1 MAKLS
6 KRDMAGY
13 LGVDVSTL
21 HNWRKKKPNLY
32 RIIIKGFC
40 FDEVLESSKVAYKN
54 LRKIDDE
61 INSEIDRF
69 AGKGEN
75 GKIDSRKSQ

>member
-1 MAKLS
+1 MAKLN

-32 RIIIKGFC
+32 RIIIKGFR
-40 FDEVLESSKVAYKN
+40 FDEALKSSKDTYEH

-61 INSEIDRF
+61 INNDIDRF
-69 AGKGEN
+69 ASKGQGGGE
-75 GKIDSRKSQ
+75 

>member
-1 MAKLS
+1 MAKLN

-32 RIIIKGFC
+32 RIIIKGFR
-40 FDEVLESSKVAYKN
+40 FDEALKLSKDTYTR
-54 LRKIDDE
+54 LREVDDE
-61 INSEIDRF
+61 IDSEIERF
-69 AGKGEN
+69 ASKGNRGGE
-75 GKIDSRKSQ
+75 

>member
-1 MAKLS
+1 MAKLN

-32 RIIIKGFC
+32 RIIIKGFR
-40 FDEVLESSKVAYKN
+40 FDEALKSSKDAYTR
-54 LRKIDDE
+54 LRKVDDE
-61 INSEIDRF
+61 IDGEIERF
-69 AGKGEN
+69 ASKGDR
-75 GKIDSRKSQ
+75 GGGFDI

>member
-1 MAKLS
+1 MAKLN

-32 RIIIKGFC
+32 RIIIKGFR
-40 FDEVLESSKVAYKN
+40 FDEALKSSKDAYTH

-61 INSEIDRF
+61 IDSEIERF
-69 AGKGEN
+69 ASKGDKEW
-75 GKIDSRKSQ
+75 GGGFDI

>member
-1 MAKLS
+1 MAKLN

-32 RIIIKGFC
+32 RIIIKGFR
-40 FDEVLESSKVAYKN
+40 FDEALKSSKDAYEH

-61 INSEIDRF
+61 LNNEIERF
-69 AGKGEN
+69 TSKGN
-75 GKIDSRKSQ
+75 GGGISV

>member
-1 MAKLS
+1 MAKLN

-32 RIIIKGFC
+32 RIIIKGFR
-40 FDEVLESSKVAYKN
+40 FDEALKSSKDAYMR
-54 LRKIDDE
+54 LRKVDDE
-61 INSEIDRF
+61 IDSEIERF
-69 AGKGEN
+69 ASKGN
-75 GKIDSRKSQ
+75 GGGI

>member
-1 MAKLS
+1 MAKLN

-32 RIIIKGFC
+32 RIIIKGFR
-40 FDEVLESSKVAYKN
+40 FDEALKSSKDAYTR
-54 LRKIDDE
+54 LRKVDDE
-61 INSEIDRF
+61 IDSEIERF
-69 AGKGEN
+69 ASKGNRGGE
-75 GKIDSRKSQ
+75 

>member
-1 MAKLS
+1 MAKLN

-32 RIIIKGFC
+32 RIIIKGFR
-40 FDEVLESSKVAYKN
+40 FDEALKSSKDAYEQ
-54 LRKIDDE
+54 LHKIDDE
-61 INSEIDRF
+61 IDSEIEKF
-69 AGKGEN
+69 VNKGDTVC
-75 GKIDSRKSQ
+75 GGDLM

>member
-1 MAKLS
+1 MAKLN

-32 RIIIKGFC
+32 RIIIKGFL
-40 FDEVLESSKVAYKN
+40 FDEALKSSKDAYEH

-61 INSEIDRF
+61 LNNEIERF
-69 AGKGEN
+69 ASKGN
-75 GKIDSRKSQ
+75 GGGDFDV

>member
-1 MAKLS
+1 
-6 KRDMAGY
+6 MAGY

-32 RIIIKGFC
+32 RIIIKGFR

-69 AGKGEN
+69 AGNGEN
-75 GKIDSRKSQ
+75 GEVDSRKSQ

>member
-1 MAKLS
+1 MAKIS

-32 RIIIKGFC
+32 RIIIKGFR
-40 FDEVLESSKVAYKN
+40 FDEVLESSKATYKS

-61 INSEIDRF
+61 INDEITRF
-69 AGKGEN
+69 ANKGE
-75 GKIDSRKSQ
+75 IDSRESH

>member
-32 RIIIKGFC
+32 RIIIKGFR

-61 INSEIDRF
+61 INDEINRF
-69 AGKGEN
+69 ANKGESN
-75 GKIDSRKSQ
+75 VK

>member
-1 MAKLS
+1 MAKLN

-32 RIIIKGFC
+32 RIIIKGFR
-40 FDEVLESSKVAYKN
+40 FDEALKSSKDAYTR
-54 LRKIDDE
+54 LRKVDDE
-61 INSEIDRF
+61 IDSEIERF
-69 AGKGEN
+69 VSKGNRGGE
-75 GKIDSRKSQ
+75 SV

>member
-1 MAKLS
+1 MAKLN

-32 RIIIKGFC
+32 RIIIKGFK
-40 FDEVLESSKVAYKN
+40 FDEALETSKDAYLR

-61 INSEIDRF
+61 INKDIDRF
-69 AGKGEN
+69 SNKGDGGGE
-75 GKIDSRKSQ
+75 

>member
-6 KRDMAGY
+6 KRNMAWY

-21 HNWRKKKPNLY
+21 HNWRKKKLNLY
-32 RIIIKGFC
+32 RIIIKSFR
-40 FDEVLESSKVAYKN
+40 FDEVLESSKATYKN

-61 INSEIDRF
+61 INDEIDRF
-69 AGKGEN
+69 SGKDES
-75 GKIDSRKSQ
+75 DLRKSQ

>member
-32 RIIIKGFC
+32 RIIIKGFR
-40 FDEVLESSKVAYKN
+40 FDEVLESSKVTYKN

-61 INSEIDRF
+61 INDEIDRF
-69 AGKGEN
+69 ANKGE
-75 GKIDSRKSQ
+75 IDSRESH

>member
-1 MAKLS
+1 MAKLN

-32 RIIIKGFC
+32 RIIIKGFR
-40 FDEVLESSKVAYKN
+40 FDEALKSSKDAYTR
-54 LRKIDDE
+54 LRKVDDE
-61 INSEIDRF
+61 IDSEIKRF
-69 AGKGEN
+69 ASKAIGGE
-75 GKIDSRKSQ
+75 

>member
-1 MAKLS
+1 MAKLN

-32 RIIIKGFC
+32 RIIIKGFL
-40 FDEVLESSKVAYKN
+40 FDEVLQSSKDAYTR
-54 LRKIDDE
+54 LRKVDDE
-61 INSEIDRF
+61 IDSDIERF
-69 AGKGEN
+69 ASKRDRGG
-75 GKIDSRKSQ
+75 GFDI

>member
-1 MAKLS
+1 MAKLN

-32 RIIIKGFC
+32 RIIVKGFR
-40 FDEVLESSKVAYKN
+40 FDEALKSSKDAYEH
-54 LRKIDDE
+54 LRKVDDE
-61 INSEIDRF
+61 LNSEIARF
-69 AGKGEN
+69 TDKTIGGGE
-75 GKIDSRKSQ
+75 SL

>member
-1 MAKLS
+1 MAKLN

-32 RIIIKGFC
+32 RIIIKGFR
-40 FDEVLESSKVAYKN
+40 FDEALKSSKDAYTR
-54 LRKIDDE
+54 LRKVDDE
-61 INSEIDRF
+61 IDSEIERF
-69 AGKGEN
+69 ASKGIGGE
-75 GKIDSRKSQ
+75 

>member
-1 MAKLS
+1 MAKIS

-32 RIIIKGFC
+32 RIIIKGFR

-61 INSEIDRF
+61 INDEITRFANKGEID
-69 AGKGEN
+69 
-75 GKIDSRKSQ
+75 SHKSH

>member
-1 MAKLS
+1 MAKLN

-32 RIIIKGFC
+32 RIIIKGFR
-40 FDEVLESSKVAYKN
+40 FDEALKSSKDAYERM
-54 LRKIDDE
+54 RKIDDE
-61 INSEIDRF
+61 LNNEIDRF
-69 AGKGEN
+69 ASKGDT
-75 GKIDSRKSQ
+75 GGGGI

>member
-1 MAKLS
+1 MAKLN

-32 RIIIKGFC
+32 RIIVKGFR
-40 FDEVLESSKVAYKN
+40 FDEALKSSKDAYER

-61 INSEIDRF
+61 IDSEIERF
-69 AGKGEN
+69 ADN
-75 GKIDSRKSQ
+75 GDMGGGNR

>member
-1 MAKLS
+1 MAKLN

-32 RIIIKGFC
+32 RIIIKGFR
-40 FDEVLESSKVAYKN
+40 FDEALKSSKDAYERM
-54 LRKIDDE
+54 RKIDDE
-61 INSEIDRF
+61 IDSEIKRF
-69 AGKGEN
+69 ASKGDT
-75 GKIDSRKSQ
+75 GGGDFDI

>member
-1 MAKLS
+1 MAKLN

-32 RIIIKGFC
+32 RIIIKGFR
-40 FDEVLESSKVAYKN
+40 FDEALKSSKDAYTR
-54 LRKIDDE
+54 LRKVDDE
-61 INSEIDRF
+61 IDSEIARF
-69 AGKGEN
+69 ASKAIGGGE
-75 GKIDSRKSQ
+75 

>member
-1 MAKLS
+1 MAKLN

-32 RIIIKGFC
+32 RIIIKGFR
-40 FDEVLESSKVAYKN
+40 FDEALKSSKDAYEH

-61 INSEIDRF
+61 IDSEIKRF
-69 AGKGEN
+69 ASKDN
-75 GKIDSRKSQ
+75 GGGGF

>member
-1 MAKLS
+1 MAKLN

-32 RIIIKGFC
+32 RIIIKGFR
-40 FDEVLESSKVAYKN
+40 FDEALESSKDAYER

-61 INSEIDRF
+61 IKSDIDRF
-69 AGKGEN
+69 ASKDN
-75 GKIDSRKSQ
+75 GGG

>member
-1 MAKLS
+1 MAKLN

-32 RIIIKGFC
+32 RIIIKGFR
-40 FDEVLESSKVAYKN
+40 FDEALKSSKDAYEH

-61 INSEIDRF
+61 INNEIDRF
-69 AGKGEN
+69 ASKDRGGE
-75 GKIDSRKSQ
+75 K

>member
-1 MAKLS
+1 MAKLN

-32 RIIIKGFC
+32 RIIIKGFR
-40 FDEVLESSKVAYKN
+40 FDEALKSSKDAYEH

-61 INSEIDRF
+61 INNEIDRF
-69 AGKGEN
+69 ASKDRGGGK
-75 GKIDSRKSQ
+75 SL